1 MATLLFASPWLI
13 AADGGQWKQE
23 EQAWRD
29 NRTTGLLAP
38 DGWFSLVALDWLR
51 PGKTTVGIAP
61 DNMIRLT
68 GNAAEH
74 VAIFDLEANQVQLLP
89 PPGGFPAGLTA
100 GGKAAQ
106 AGPVS
111 EETPLK
117 IGTFTLVAIQRGDRF
132 ALRIKDSQAPT
143 RLQFHGLSWYAPVE
157 KYRVLAKWT
166 PYTPAHDVAIPTI
179 LGTIE
184 HDKAPGVAE
193 FTLDGKTMR
202 LEPIV
207 ENDKLFFILRDTT
220 SHSTTYGAGRFL
232 YTGMPSNGLDK
243 AGELWLD
250 FNRLQNPPCAY
261 TPYATCP
268 LPPPQNRLEVE
279 IPAGEKRYHEE

>member
-1 MATLLFASPWLI
+1 VATF
-13 AADGGQWKQE
+13 
-23 EQAWRD
+23 
-29 NRTTGLLAP
+29 N
-38 DGWFSLVALDWLR
+38 
-51 PGKTTVGIAP
+51 
-61 DNMIRLT
+61 
-68 GNAAEH
+68 
-74 VAIFDLEANQVQLLP
+74 LEANQVQLLP

-100 GGKAAQ
+100 SGKPAQ
-106 AGPVS
+106 PGPVT

-132 ALRIKDSQAPT
+132 ALRIKDSQAAT
-143 RLQFHGLSWYAPVE
+143 RLRFHGLNWYAPEE

-166 PYTPAHDVAIPTI
+166 PYTPPHDVTIPTI
-179 LGTIE
+179 LGTTTQ
-184 HDKAPGVAE
+184 DKVPGVAE
-193 FTLDGKTMR
+193 FTVDGETVR

-207 ENDKLFFILRDTT
+207 EEDKLFFILRDAT

-232 YTGMPSNGLDK
+232 YTGMPSNGLNK
-243 AGELWLD
+243 AGELWLN

-268 LPPPQNRLEVE
+268 LPPQQNRLAVA